1 MLTHTK
7 IDYKNRTKEVICSAS
22 IVSSLTL
29 VTLVL
34 GNNLRNNYQKKK
46 KIARPYKNT
55 EDKKREKKEKIF
67 HKSFQWSYL
76 LVWFHLKHLKNGK
89 R

>member
-22 IVSSLTL
+22 IVSILTL

-46 KIARPYKNT
+46 KKLPVRTKTQRIRK
-55 EDKKREKKEKIF
+55 EKKKK
-67 HKSFQWSYL
+67 KSSTKAFSGLICY
-76 LVWFHLKHLKNGK
+76 FGFT
-89 R
+89 